1 MISIDESALRY
12 GVTVRLEKVNYNSVN
27 TSNFSLAKFAEAK

>member
-1 MISIDESALRY
+1 MLSIDESALRY

-27 TSNFSLAKFAEAK
+27 TSNFSLAELPEAK